1 MVKMNLHFKLYKKRL
16 AEKNDDCL
24 TLKKN
29 GLINID
35 IYFFL
40 MSEPHRV
47 LVKMF

>member
-1 MVKMNLHFKLYKKRL
+1 MVKMNLHFIKKRL